1 MHARILGAI
10 WPIIIFPIIIALNI
24 MGLLDFGAGEKDI
37 VLAVPMLAFSLFYIV
52 SYLIIIKKKQKTYV
66 AVITSSLV
74 SFFFLV
80 LITLIFAKTMGV
92 RG

>member
-1 MHARILGAI
+1 MLAKILGAV
-10 WPIIIFPIIIALNI
+10 WPFIIFPLTIALNLL
-24 MGLLDFGAGEKDI
+24 GYLDFGAGEKDI
-37 VLAVPMLAFSLFYIV
+37 VLAVPMLVFSLFYIV
-52 SYLIIIKKKQKTYV
+52 SYIIIIKKKQKIYV

-74 SFFFLV
+74 SFFFLI